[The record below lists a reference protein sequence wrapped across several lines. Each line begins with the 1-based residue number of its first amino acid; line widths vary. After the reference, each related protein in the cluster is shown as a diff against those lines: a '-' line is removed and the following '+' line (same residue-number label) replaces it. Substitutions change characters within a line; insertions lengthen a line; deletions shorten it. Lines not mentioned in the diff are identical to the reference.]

1 LQVAG
6 NWNSISKLVGG
17 KDILSVGIEI
27 FSALFSE
34 QRKLKTK
41 QVSLLL

>member
-1 LQVAG
+1 LKIAG

-17 KDILSVGIEI
+17 KDIEI

-41 QVSLLL
+41 RVSLLL